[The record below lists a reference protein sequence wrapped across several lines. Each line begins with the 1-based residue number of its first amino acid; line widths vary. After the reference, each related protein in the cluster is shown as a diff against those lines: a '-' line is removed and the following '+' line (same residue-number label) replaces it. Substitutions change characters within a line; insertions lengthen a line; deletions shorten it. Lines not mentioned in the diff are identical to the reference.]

1 MDTLVGI
8 RGDGHAV
15 RETDGRI
22 QVKILGTFQ
31 IRSGDLVLDAGQLG
45 GPKPRQILEILLLHL
60 GTPVSKS
67 RLIDMLWDG
76 AAPVAAVSALE
87 SHVSVLRR
95 CLQPGR
101 GKNGPLRTAT
111 GGYVLDPELVDLDLF
126 QFERIVVRAERSEP
140 RVALP
145 LLHQALALATGPLLG
160 SELLPEWAETERQLH
175 ATRVSSASILAA
187 QVSLELG
194 MAAETIRL
202 AQQVLEG
209 DCLNEAAWTCLV
221 LGLEMEGNPLQ
232 GLQALDRCRRVMDKE
247 LGCSPGPALKQA
259 QERLLRQTSA
269 SDDDFGEVI
278 GALLALQVTI
288 ADGGSGVIGVGT
300 GSEIADARLSPQ
312 EAGHVISGYLE
323 RVLALVTAWLPHES
337 FSLTL

>member
-1 MDTLVGI
+1 M
-8 RGDGHAV
+8 

-22 QVKILGTFQ
+22 HARILGTLQ
-31 IRSGDLVLDAGQLG
+31 IRTGEAVLDADQLG
-45 GPKPRQILEILLLHL
+45 GPKSRQILEILLLHL

-67 RLIDMLWDG
+67 RLIDMVWG
-76 AAPVAAVSALE
+76 CAAPAAAVSTLE

-101 GKNGPLRTAT
+101 GKNGALRTAT
-111 GGYVLDPELVDLDLF
+111 GGYVLDPELVDLDLSH
-126 QFERIVVRAERSEP
+126 FERLVVRAERSEP

-145 LLHQALALATGPLLG
+145 LLHQALALAAGPLLG

-175 ATRVSSASILAA
+175 ATRVSSTRLFAA

-194 MAAETIRL
+194 MAAEAIRL

-209 DCLNEAAWTCLV
+209 DGLNEAAWTCLV
-221 LGLEMEGNPLQ
+221 LGLEMEEKPLQ

-247 LGCSPGPALKQA
+247 LGCSPGPVLIQA
-259 QERLLRQTSA
+259 QKRLLRQTSA

-278 GALLALQVTI
+278 GALLALQGTI
-288 ADGGSGVIGVGT
+288 ADGGSGETGVGA
-300 GSEIADARLSPQ
+300 GGEIADARLSAQ
-312 EAGHVISGYLE
+312 EAGHVIFGYLE
-323 RVLALVTAWLPHES
+323 RAMGLVAAWLPHENIPMN
-337 FSLTL
+337 L